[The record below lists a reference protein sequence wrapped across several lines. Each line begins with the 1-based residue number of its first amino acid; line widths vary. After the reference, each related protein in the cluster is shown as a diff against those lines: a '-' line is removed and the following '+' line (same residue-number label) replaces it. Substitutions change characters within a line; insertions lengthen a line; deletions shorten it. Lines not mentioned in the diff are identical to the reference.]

1 MTLNSVLTVLA
12 VTSCVISIL
21 VRIQSEPVSL
31 FAQLNMLA
39 LASWVDGKEILDVS
53 HLCCFPR
60 GPQAQLLSLPGSLV
74 LSLLQDILL
83 CSLLL
88 KRQTL
93 SVSGFFFKCFR
104 PLGSC
109 PTVPLAWNRMNHLS
123 FGSWS
128 SPGLL
133 GELCSSPRLKWP
145 SPPSVVSSC
154 FIFCLVIIIV
164 LDLSL

>member
-74 LSLLQDILL
+74 LSLNAPIKEH
-83 CSLLL
+83 SFM
-88 KRQTL
+88 L
-93 SVSGFFFKCFR
+93 SV
-104 PLGSC
+104 
-109 PTVPLAWNRMNHLS
+109 A
-123 FGSWS
+123 
-128 SPGLL
+128 
-133 GELCSSPRLKWP
+133 
-145 SPPSVVSSC
+145 
-154 FIFCLVIIIV
+154 
-164 LDLSL
+164 